1 MKIFIPIL
9 ILALYSCGGGGGSM
23 SSNSNEVGAGS
34 SGSSGGY
41 GGSYG
46 SSSSGSQSSSS
57 SLEASTATI
66 NGIDIIQISGA
77 NEESNMGGSATNLK
91 RSVYAYSND
100 DDSVA
105 TYVGN
110 AWPRVRLTG
119 TDITVSSSVS
129 AQVTKLTDASDS
141 TNIVGINFR
150 PTYQCSVDMYDYDAD
165 CEDSNWRLFL
175 PNGSV
180 NLEDSESVPETTQS
194 FTITV
199 QSTDSGNK
207 FYVDGVLAKDL
218 TLERGKTYSF
228 VQADSYTSHPL
239 RFSIEKNGLHA
250 SKPEF
255 IRGVKTSKSNNT
267 IYITVPSDAPDQLYY
282 FCFIHS
288 GMANDAVITITD

>member
-1 MKIFIPIL
+1 MKI
-9 ILALYSCGGGGGSM
+9 
-23 SSNSNEVGAGS
+23 
-34 SGSSGGY
+34 
-41 GGSYG
+41 
-46 SSSSGSQSSSS
+46 
-57 SLEASTATI
+57 
-66 NGIDIIQISGA
+66 
-77 NEESNMGGSATNLK
+77 
-91 RSVYAYSND
+91 R
-100 DDSVA
+100 
-105 TYVGN
+105 
-110 AWPRVRLTG
+110 
-119 TDITVSSSVS
+119 DITVSSSVS
-129 AQVTKLTDASDS
+129 AQVTKLTDATDS

-194 FTITV
+194 FTVTV

-267 IYITVPSDAPDQLYY
+267 IYIILLIFDWFRFFP
-282 FCFIHS
+282 CF
-288 GMANDAVITITD
+288 V

>member
-1 MKIFIPIL
+1 M
-9 ILALYSCGGGGGSM
+9 
-23 SSNSNEVGAGS
+23 
-34 SGSSGGY
+34 
-41 GGSYG
+41 
-46 SSSSGSQSSSS
+46 
-57 SLEASTATI
+57 
-66 NGIDIIQISGA
+66 GA
-77 NEESNMGGSATNLK
+77 NSESNMGGSATSSK

-105 TYVGN
+105 TYEGN
-110 AWPRVRLTG
+110 AWPRVRFSG
-119 TDITVSSSVS
+119 TEISKSDSVT
-129 AQVTKLTDASDS
+129 AQVTKLSNT
-141 TNIVGINFR
+141 TNSNDIVGINFR
-150 PTYQCSVDMYDYDAD
+150 PTYQCSADAYDYNAG

-180 NLEDSESVPETTQS
+180 NLEDTESVPEATQS
-194 FTITV
+194 FTVTV

-207 FYVDGVLAKDL
+207 FYIDGDLAKDL
-218 TLERGKTYSF
+218 TLERGKTYAF
-228 VQADSYTSHPL
+228 VQIDSYTSHPL

-255 IRGVKTSKSNNT
+255 IRGVKTSKTNNT

>member
-46 SSSSGSQSSSS
+46 SSSSSSQSSSS

-129 AQVTKLTDASDS
+129 
-141 TNIVGINFR
+141 
-150 PTYQCSVDMYDYDAD
+150 
-165 CEDSNWRLFL
+165 
-175 PNGSV
+175 
-180 NLEDSESVPETTQS
+180 
-194 FTITV
+194 
-199 QSTDSGNK
+199 
-207 FYVDGVLAKDL
+207 VLK
-218 TLERGKTYSF
+218 
-228 VQADSYTSHPL
+228 
-239 RFSIEKNGLHA
+239 
-250 SKPEF
+250 
-255 IRGVKTSKSNNT
+255 
-267 IYITVPSDAPDQLYY
+267 
-282 FCFIHS
+282 
-288 GMANDAVITITD
+288 

>member
-9 ILALYSCGGGGGSM
+9 ILVFYSCGGGGGPM
-23 SSNSNEVGAGS
+23 YNSSEDTGPDS
-34 SGSSGGY
+34 SGDYGTTGY
-41 GGSYG
+41 GTAQTGN
-46 SSSSGSQSSSS
+46 QSSPT
-57 SLEASTATI
+57 LAASTATI
-66 NGIDIIQISGA
+66 NGLEIIQIMGA
-77 NEESNMGGSATNLK
+77 NSESNMGGSATSSK
-91 RSVYAYSND
+91 RSIYAYSND

-105 TYVGN
+105 TYEGN
-110 AWPRVRLTG
+110 AWPRVRFSG
-119 TDITVSSSVS
+119 TEISKSDSVT
-129 AQVTKLTDASDS
+129 AQVTKLSNT
-141 TNIVGINFR
+141 TNSNDIVGINFR
-150 PTYQCSVDMYDYDAD
+150 PSYQCSADAYDYNAG
-165 CEDSNWRLFL
+165 CEDANWRLFL

-180 NLEDSESVPETTQS
+180 NLEDTESVPETAQS
-194 FTITV
+194 FTVTV

-207 FYVDGVLAKDL
+207 FYIDGDLAKDL
-218 TLERGKTYSF
+218 TLERGKTYAF

-255 IRGVKTSKSNNT
+255 IRGVKTSKTNNT